1 MSIGLALLA
10 VSSLASGYS
19 NMKSAE
25 TQSMFESLQGEATK
39 LDYEHKSYLALD
51 AGYRLRQQ
59 QAMEYIGAGV
69 EIQGTPL
76 LMLKETARRT
86 EVEAESIKRTG
97 GNLNIVSQM
106 NASSTKNQGR
116 SGMISSIMT
125 AGGYMLSEKAK

>member
-1 MSIGLALLA
+1 MAIGLALLA
-10 VSSLASGYS
+10 VSSLVSGYT
-19 NMKSAE
+19 NMKSSQ

-39 LDYEHKSYLALD
+39 LDYEHKAYLVLD

-86 EVEAESIKRTG
+86 EIEAESTKRTG
-97 GNLNIVSQM
+97 GNINTIAQM
-106 NASSTKNQGR
+106 NAVTTRNEGR
-116 SGMISSIMT
+116 SGMISSIFN
-125 AGGYMLSEKAK
+125 AGGYLLSGSK